1 MLVVTTTDK
10 IKAIKFNPE
19 TINRILLFIDLR
31 LKSGKVK
38 IKFKNINNEIIT
50 SIVFKDR
57 MGISKDIN
65 EAKCFKI

>member
-31 LKSGKVK
+31 LKSRKVK

-50 SIVFKDR
+50 SIVFKDII
-57 MGISKDIN
+57 GISRDIN
-65 EAKCFKI
+65 EAKRFKI